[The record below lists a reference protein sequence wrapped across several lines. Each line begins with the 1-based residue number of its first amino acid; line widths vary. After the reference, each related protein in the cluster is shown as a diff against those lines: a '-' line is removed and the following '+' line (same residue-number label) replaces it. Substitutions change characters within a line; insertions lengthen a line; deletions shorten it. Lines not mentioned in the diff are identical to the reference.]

1 MQAASGDRLRVRGHM
16 VGQSER
22 VGEIV
27 EVRGA
32 GGNPPYL
39 VRFDDGYT
47 SLVFAGPD
55 GHRAFPEEG
64 KEAAGGR
71 LSNRREAAGADR
83 GRADPVAE
91 LGQLGLDPPVPAAV
105 ILAGEPPDQH
115 GDPGADRRPSRPVRT
130 GPLPGDEA
138 AVPAQHG
145 TRGDQP
151 VCPQAPGQG
160 ADQRG
165 EDRTVGPVQAGPGMG
180 SRHGYL
186 VPQREQFD
194 VRRRR

>member
-55 GHRAFPEEG
+55 
-64 KEAAGGR
+64 
-71 LSNRREAAGADR
+71 
-83 GRADPVAE
+83 
-91 LGQLGLDPPVPAAV
+91 AV
-105 ILAGEPPDQH
+105 IEH
-115 GDPGADRRPSRPVRT
+115 S
-130 GPLPGDEA
+130 
-138 AVPAQHG
+138 
-145 TRGDQP
+145 
-151 VCPQAPGQG
+151 
-160 ADQRG
+160 
-165 EDRTVGPVQAGPGMG
+165 
-180 SRHGYL
+180 
-186 VPQREQFD
+186 
-194 VRRRR
+194 RRRAKKRPADG